1 MVPTGAAPSL
11 TLGRGAIINKQIVN
25 GEVFTKTSP
34 NELMGLSPEGVFQKT
49 SVTVYS
55 HI

>member
-34 NELMGLSPEGVFQKT
+34 NELIGLSLEEVFQKT
-49 SVTVYS
+49 SITVYF